1 MFRQPEIARW
11 GSWDVK
17 WLSFKFGQKLLLP
30 TWQILSGKNFRSIL
44 RHPSCHFGR
53 NKARNKGPHSWHEE
67 NFQSGM
73 VVEAFDEKW
82 PDLEMSA
89 DKLDRNISPGRFYK
103 HLQAYR
109 VVKYPQFLHTFW
121 MRSSRISKSFCLA
134 KVLDKFC
141 KLSTWQQLANPG
153 HQKVD
158 SVERFRFFR
167 AFSKHFLQVLT
178 ACSCI
183 ASLFR
188 EIQAVKVLDSPAAC
202 YVRNQLSYLVLKSW
216 DLCGQHLGNTVVVYD
231 SCQLILKNQG
241 GSGTRKLYW
250 TCNLPISA
258 AWETP
263 TDAVFSWLCC
273 KESKP

>member
-1 MFRQPEIARW
+1 MPKTTNPRSNCFSTLTSSWVFDCCLATSMFRQPEIARW

-17 WLSFKFGQKLLLP
+17 RLCFKFGQKLLLP
-30 TWQILSGKNFRSIL
+30 TWQILSGKNFRLIL

-73 VVEAFDEKW
+73 VAEAFGS
-82 PDLEMSA
+82 LAGSGNV

-103 HLQAYR
+103 HLQGYR

-158 SVERFRFFR
+158 SVERFRYFR

-178 ACSCI
+178 AVQLHSFTF
-183 ASLFR
+183 SRDSSR
-188 EIQAVKVLDSPAAC
+188 ESFQIPQLRAMSATNFLTLSWSPEIS
-202 YVRNQLSYLVLKSW
+202 VV
-216 DLCGQHLGNTVVVYD
+216 NT
-231 SCQLILKNQG
+231 
-241 GSGTRKLYW
+241 
-250 TCNLPISA
+250 
-258 AWETP
+258 
-263 TDAVFSWLCC
+263 
-273 KESKP
+273 